1 MFYYRPPKG
10 NSYGHALRPSD
21 PPRAWPVLKG
31 FLDGFFE
38 PAPPESIEL
47 EVCPD
52 FWSGSQDNAEECK
65 KRASAAF
72 GGPAGRRLWRFAAE
86 EHQQVVDFVIAGYPW
101 PGGSTSPLSLSFNY
115 TLRWKSGVL
124 PKEVWLEPYG
134 PGGIHRTSSLI
145 VYLQN
150 RCVAS
155 TSFLIPIPVD
165 DAGAFGFLR
174 AFGKAA
180 PFRMK
185 PKHFR
190 LADPAWR
197 RGMFRKPDTVMT
209 ARIEES
215 LNEKP

>member
-1 MFYYRPPKG
+1 VPGLLVRQSGQRRRMQ
-10 NSYGHALRPSD
+10 
-21 PPRAWPVLKG
+21 
-31 FLDGFFE
+31 E
-38 PAPPESIEL
+38 ESFRSFRGTSRETAVAI
-47 EVCPD
+47 C
-52 FWSGSQDNAEECK
+52 
-65 KRASAAF
+65 R
-72 GGPAGRRLWRFAAE
+72 E